1 MRNSPDW
8 TNLKTT
14 IKREILP
21 LYVVNDQLVTF
32 FVPIECLSAKICYSW
47 SSDKFAKRAT
57 CEFFS
62 ALFLLLVGSGPK
74 RSMPI
79 EKLGSSSLV
88 SSIFQIERKL
98 HCSLTGRK
106 LWSQVKKCSSHLIY
120 ARPCVNKDFVHS
132 GSIGLKQ
139 GKHAR
144 YVIRDFSQRSLS
156 ANNSVI
162 AGVSLNNL
170 IALERLRLPFVM
182 LVTISCLIHR
192 CFLSHWYFTVPLRD
206 TRVNNIHVHGVKIN
220 FNLLTFTIFI
230 IQLQVGAIPV
240 FSR

>member
-1 MRNSPDW
+1 
-8 TNLKTT
+8 
-14 IKREILP
+14 
-21 LYVVNDQLVTF
+21 
-32 FVPIECLSAKICYSW
+32 
-47 SSDKFAKRAT
+47 
-57 CEFFS
+57 
-62 ALFLLLVGSGPK
+62 
-74 RSMPI
+74 MPI

-132 GSIGLKQ
+132 GSIGLTQ

-162 AGVSLNNL
+162 AGVRPHCTRKALPSL
-170 IALERLRLPFVM
+170 RYV
-182 LVTISCLIHR
+182 SDH
-192 CFLSHWYFTVPLRD
+192 FLFD
-206 TRVNNIHVHGVKIN
+206 TS
-220 FNLLTFTIFI
+220 
-230 IQLQVGAIPV
+230 V
-240 FSR
+240 FSLALIFHCSASRHKGEQYSRAWG